1 MKIAFLRHGHALDVF
16 TAKVSQDSMRPL
28 SDLGK
33 KQVLSSVMELK
44 NLGFK
49 PEVIIS
55 SPYRR
60 AAETAAIA
68 ASHFG
73 TPEILQCE
81 ELTGQ
86 DIETAIS
93 AVLLLSSGRDA
104 LIVGHQPLLK
114 FMASHISGEENI
126 ELPTA
131 GFALIAVNEEKE
143 LKGELIHN
151 RKNGEYN

>member
-1 MKIAFLRHGHALDVF
+1 MYIAFLRHGHALDVF

-33 KQVLSSVMELK
+33 KQVLSSLIELK
-44 NLGFK
+44 NLGFT
-49 PEVIIS
+49 PEIIIS

-60 AAETAAIA
+60 AVETAKIA
-68 ASHFG
+68 ALHFDK
-73 TPEILQCE
+73 PEIVHCE

-86 DIETAIS
+86 DTESALSAIS
-93 AVLLLSSGRDA
+93 LISSGRNA

-114 FMASHISGEENI
+114 FMASHISEEENI

-131 GFALIAVNEEKE
+131 GFALIDVDDKKE
-143 LKGELIHN
+143 FKGKLKYN